1 MRTLLLYIAVLFLF
15 VCCDAPKSKMR
26 TRLEYIDSLIYEEKY
41 EIADKELYD
50 INNQGLSKDGDKA
63 LYYLLKFQN
72 DFIVKSK

>member
-50 INNQGLSKDGDKA
+50 INK
-63 LYYLLKFQN
+63 
-72 DFIVKSK
+72 